1 LGGIYGGRF
10 AVALGGTQRTY
21 ETSDGGM
28 TWAPFDLPEREEEAR
43 AAPSRACG
51 PVGCALPGWVRVG
64 WGEAEDADDMKPAKA
79 PTVPYT
85 PFRVSPTIHL
95 ACSATSLATP
105 PLPDKRP
112 PIPAPR
118 VTVRPRGGPF
128 PVGVAVPAG
137 VALPRGPQHDT
148 AWAAFRNTEPPALAA
163 DEFGVD
169 NGSNQNEATALRAY
183 AWGRSGADWTRGGRW
198 LVRFDDPFDPSG
210 GVRSSALTA
219 SLWATQTE
227 AVDGI
232 GTNPYSGTSW
242 AGYLDPSGR
251 SLLAS
256 ACSRSTGCVL
266 YAIAEGQP
274 VLPYRGLAG
283 GGQVGRPFDH
293 GAIRVGETWYF
304 VAPTPSY
311 DGIALWRAE
320 LGVARQIATY
330 HRVQR
335 YSNFAL
341 PRLVRRA
348 AGASIGMLIAGGKEP
363 SEPTGSWYVLPI
375 DPETGALGE
384 AVVLT
389 RRDLAGASLARC
401 VPGQDGWMFDVTPET
416 TTAIDVDNARARFE
430 PVEMRL
436 RLDPGRAC
444 VESFAARSDPFF
456 ANETGPTKGLPK
468 LLSSVP
474 ARKGGLDEAAVP
486 LAATEKQSGRRWGLT
501 CRIQR

>member
-1 LGGIYGGRF
+1 
-10 AVALGGTQRTY
+10 
-21 ETSDGGM
+21 
-28 TWAPFDLPEREEEAR
+28 
-43 AAPSRACG
+43 
-51 PVGCALPGWVRVG
+51 
-64 WGEAEDADDMKPAKA
+64 MKPAKP

-95 ACSATSLATP
+95 ACGVTSLATP

-112 PIPAPR
+112 AIPPPRPIAAHA
-118 VTVRPRGGPF
+118 RGGPS
-128 PVGVAVPAG
+128 PGALAVVAS
-137 VALPRGPQHDT
+137 ALGASARGPQHDT
-148 AWAAFRNTEPPALAA
+148 AWSAFRNTEPPPLAA
-163 DEFGVD
+163 DEYGVD
-169 NGSNQNEATALRAY
+169 NGSSTNEATALHAY
-183 AWGRSGADWTRGGRW
+183 AWGKSGADWTRGGRW
-198 LVRFDDPFDPSG
+198 VVRFDDPFDPSG

-219 SLWATQTE
+219 SLWSTQTE
-227 AVDGI
+227 AIEGI
-232 GTNPYSGTSW
+232 GTHPYSGTSW

-256 ACSRSTGCVL
+256 ACTRQTGCVL
-266 YAIAEGQP
+266 YAIGDGLP
-274 VLPYRGLAG
+274 VLPYRGTAG
-283 GGQVGRPFDH
+283 ATVGRPFDH
-293 GAIRVGETWYF
+293 GAVRVGETWFF

-348 AGASIGMLIAGGKEP
+348 AGAGIGMLIAGGKEP
-363 SEPTGSWYVLPI
+363 TEPTGSWYVLPI

-401 VPGQDGWMFDVTPET
+401 APGQDGWMFDVTPET
-416 TTAIDVDNARARFE
+416 TTAVDIDNARARLE

-456 ANETGPTKGLPK
+456 ANETGPARGLPK
-468 LLSSVP
+468 LLTSVP
-474 ARKGGLDEAAVP
+474 ARKGGGDEAAVP